1 VQLLLLSVVVVACG
15 SAAPTP
21 TPAPSPSL
29 TPSPSPTAPS
39 PSPTPSPSPNP
50 SEPLLTIESRGGHCI
65 GGACGRTLIVEPD
78 GRVHEAAK
86 PPNDLGF
93 VEPDLLAELQAA
105 IAAADF
111 AAIKARPF
119 VDTCPTAYDGM
130 EIVVEFSTPQGV
142 ERIEGC
148 QVAIDWAAP
157 PFATIKVALA
167 PWFSN

>member
-1 VQLLLLSVVVVACG
+1 VLKRAVQLLLLSAFVLACG

-21 TPAPSPSL
+21 TPAP
-29 TPSPSPTAPS
+29 TPSPAPS
-39 PSPTPSPSPNP
+39 PSPAPTPSPTP
-50 SEPLLTIESRGGHCI
+50 SGPLLTIESRGGHCI
-65 GGACGRTLIVEPD
+65 GGACGKTLIVDYD

-93 VEPDLLAELQAA
+93 VEPDLLTELQAA

-111 AAIKARPF
+111 AAIRAVPF
-119 VDTCPTAYDGM
+119 IDTCPTAYDGM
-130 EIVVEFSTPQGV
+130 EIVVEFSTPDGV
-142 ERIEGC
+142 EHIEGC

-167 PWFSN
+167 PWFTN